1 MIRACFSL
9 PFVKLCSTALAKLLG
24 HANQNKTIEKNEAL
38 ILCLPEVIV
47 QRSVERAVTQKGPK
61 FGFML

>member
-24 HANQNKTIEKNEAL
+24 HLNQNKTIEKNEAL

-47 QRSVERAVTQKGPK
+47 QRTVKGA
-61 FGFML
+61 